1 MDVSIAAVENTLLS
15 ENDVGQFSDRLF
27 GSNGKVEIDPE
38 KNFED
43 ADGEDEVEEPEERC
57 KLCGKSCY
65 CANKLMTDHIKRCLT
80 TMKSSKKPCKHF
92 LRDPMVVS
100 LNLDDYLIQD
110 IYTWQPEKMMP
121 NGRSLVCWD
130 SSCRG
135 REGTRFK
142 DLLR

>member
-1 MDVSIAAVENTLLS
+1 MDVSIAAVVTTLLS
-15 ENDVGQFSDRLF
+15 EIDVGQFSDRLF
-27 GSNGKVEIDPE
+27 DSNGNVEIDPE
-38 KNFED
+38 EIFED

-57 KLCGKSCY
+57 KQCGKSCY
-65 CANKLMTDHIKRCLT
+65 CANKLMTDHIKRYQT
-80 TMKSSKKPCKHF
+80 TLKSTKKPCVHF

-135 REGTRFK
+135 REGTKFK
-142 DLLR
+142 DLSR

>member
-1 MDVSIAAVENTLLS
+1 MDVSIAAVVTTLLWYNS
-15 ENDVGQFSDRLF
+15 ATDFLILMEKL
-27 GSNGKVEIDPE
+27 KLILMEI
-38 KNFED
+38 FED
-43 ADGEDEVEEPEERC
+43 ADGEDEVEKPEERC

-65 CANKLMTDHIKRCLT
+65 CANKFITDHIKRCQT
-80 TMKSSKKPCKHF
+80 TLKSSKKPCMHF
-92 LRDPMVVS
+92 LRDPMVVFF
-100 LNLDDYLIQD
+100 NLDDYLIQD

-135 REGTRFK
+135 REGTKFK

>member
-38 KNFED
+38 EIFED

-65 CANKLMTDHIKRCLT
+65 CANELMTDHIKRCLT
-80 TMKSSKKPCKHF
+80 TMKSSKKPCKQSALTDFRRCLWKAPSF
-92 LRDPMVVS
+92 LGHLLQREILRRRILPRFEI
-100 LNLDDYLIQD
+100 IQLPA
-110 IYTWQPEKMMP
+110 I
-121 NGRSLVCWD
+121 
-130 SSCRG
+130 
-135 REGTRFK
+135 
-142 DLLR
+142 LLRELPRPSSSR